1 MFHSRSVLLVRL
13 IRGEDIPS
21 EQEATGPYVGV
32 QLLPLNTDT
41 QVFVAYDTTVNVQF
55 QETYEFPLTQSQ
67 LSLQTINFN
76 ICRYDRFSR
85 RTNVGDVFLAL
96 AELGAQGIDI
106 TKEVYLCRNIINAEQ
121 VGIASYF
128 LSAILSFC

>member
-1 MFHSRSVLLVRL
+1 M
-13 IRGEDIPS
+13 
-21 EQEATGPYVGV
+21 GV

-41 QVFVAYDTTVNVQF
+41 QMFEPCDTTVNVQF
-55 QETYEFPLTQSQ
+55 QEAYEFPLSQSQ

-85 RTNVGDVFLAL
+85 KTNVGDVFLAL

-106 TKEVYLCRNIINAEQ
+106 TKEVYLCRNIISSEQ
-121 VGIASYF
+121 VGIVY
-128 LSAILSFC
+128 